1 MHALLWTGIAA
12 VVGALLLAIIIGL
25 EWPATDDAGAE
36 SDALSAELFVHF
48 DFGLI
53 ALVCLPVVLFH
64 DGRQVPRNQL
74 RPKVLAAE
82 KLREFLTSTGRG
94 GEEFLAADGS
104 VEALQRRPG
113 GWVPVTVGI
122 IGILFG
128 TVSVLGAVAAS
139 IILVSLSARR
149 SWTLDFGALAAAVA
163 AQTAT
168 YFVTPQAA
176 GAFEL
181 PLYVTSGIVFA
192 VIVIIG
198 VIRGSREQGFI
209 DSAAQT
215 LLRERSRQD
224 RAIAEV
230 RRGIARDMHDS
241 LSHHLSVIAM
251 YSGALSVRQD
261 LDPDEVREN
270 ARLIA
275 DAARRSGVEL
285 REVLTMLRSDDQG
298 TVIDPDI
305 DRLVA
310 ARGDIA
316 ELRYLAPIDAAVLQR
331 CGALERTTIY
341 RFVQEAITNVVKHAP
356 GQKVTI
362 KVGVDEAA
370 GTLELV
376 ASNPHTGLAPAFR
389 AGTQQLVTGSGLG
402 LLGLRERMEAMGGDL
417 TVTTTPEFTLRARIP
432 FDTAA
437 LSPGAEDRTGAQDPP
452 GEPRS
457 SGWLGPPGEQ
467 GSSGSQG
474 PSGEQDQ
481 PSGPE
486 PSGEQD
492 APSGHD
498 SLRGQEEGS

>member
-1 MHALLWTGIAA
+1 MTPRPARRPLARALLWTGITAA
-12 VVGALLLAIIIGL
+12 AGVLLLFIVIGT
-25 EWPATDDAGAE
+25 EWPDLDSAEAQDDALYFE
-36 SDALSAELFVHF
+36 FLVHLF
-48 DFGLI
+48 FGLI
-53 ALVCLPVVLFH
+53 ALVCLPIVLVL
-64 DGRQVPRNQL
+64 DGRRVPRTQL

-82 KLREFLTSTGRG
+82 KLREFLTVTGRG

-104 VEALQRRPG
+104 VESLQRRPG

-122 IGILFG
+122 IGILIG
-128 TVSVLGAVAAS
+128 TVSVLGAFAAS
-139 IILVSLSARR
+139 IMLVSLAARR
-149 SWTLDFGALAAAVA
+149 SWALDFGALATAVV
-163 AQTAT
+163 AQSTT
-168 YFVTPQAA
+168 YFLTPQAT
-176 GAFEL
+176 GAFEV
-181 PLYVTSGIVFA
+181 PIFVTNGVVFA

-198 VIRGSREQGFI
+198 VIRGAREQGFI

-261 LDPDEVREN
+261 LDPDEVRES

-310 ARGDIA
+310 ARGDTA
-316 ELRYLAPIDAAVLQR
+316 ELRYLEPVTAEALHR
-331 CGALERTTIY
+331 CGALEQTTIY
-341 RFVQEAITNVVKHAP
+341 RFAQEAITNAVKHAP

-362 KVGVDEAA
+362 KVGFDEAD
-370 GTLELV
+370 GHLELT

-389 AGTQQLVTGSGLG
+389 AGAQQLVTGSGLG

-432 FDTAA
+432 IDADVLTDDDSAGTADT
-437 LSPGAEDRTGAQDPP
+437 TGAHD
-452 GEPRS
+452 
-457 SGWLGPPGEQ
+457 EQ
-467 GSSGSQG
+467 
-474 PSGEQDQ
+474 EK
-481 PSGPE
+481 
-486 PSGEQD
+486 
-492 APSGHD
+492 A
-498 SLRGQEEGS
+498 

>member
-1 MHALLWTGIAA
+1 MTPRPARRPLARALLWTGIAT
-12 VVGALLLAIIIGL
+12 VVGVLLLIIVVGI
-25 EWPATDDAGAE
+25 EWPDIDSAEAQDDA
-36 SDALSAELFVHF
+36 LFFEFFIQLV
-48 DFGLI
+48 FGVI
-53 ALVCLPVVLFH
+53 ALVCLPFVLVF
-64 DGRQVPRNQL
+64 DGRRVPRRQL

-82 KLREFLTSTGRG
+82 KLREFLTVTGHG

-104 VEALQRRPG
+104 VESLQRRPG

-122 IGILFG
+122 SGILIG
-128 TVSVLGAVAAS
+128 TVSTLGAFAAS
-139 IILVSLSARR
+139 IMLVSLAARR
-149 SWTLDFGALAAAVA
+149 SWALDFAGLAAAVA

-168 YFVTPQAA
+168 YFLTPRAA
-176 GAFEL
+176 GAFEISIV
-181 PLYVTSGIVFA
+181 VTSGIVFA

-198 VIRGSREQGFI
+198 VIRGAREQGFI

-261 LDPDEVREN
+261 LDPDEVRES

-310 ARGDIA
+310 ARGDTA
-316 ELRYLAPIDAAVLQR
+316 ELRYLEPVTAEVLHR
-331 CGALERTTIY
+331 CGALEQTTIY
-341 RFVQEAITNVVKHAP
+341 RFVQEAITNAVKHAP

-362 KVGVDEAA
+362 KVGFDEAD
-370 GTLELV
+370 GHLVLV

-389 AGTQQLVTGSGLG
+389 AGAQQLVSGSGLG

-432 FDTAA
+432 VDPDIFSEGDAAGASGTAT
-437 LSPGAEDRTGAQDPP
+437 SPD
-452 GEPRS
+452 
-457 SGWLGPPGEQ
+457 EQ
-467 GSSGSQG
+467 
-474 PSGEQDQ
+474 ETQ
-481 PSGPE
+481 P
-486 PSGEQD
+486 
-492 APSGHD
+492 
-498 SLRGQEEGS
+498 

>member
-1 MHALLWTGIAA
+1 MTPRPARRSLAHALLWTGIAA
-12 VVGALLLAIIIGL
+12 VVGVLMLVIIVGAG
-25 EWPATDDAGAE
+25 WPDPE
-36 SDALSAELFVHF
+36 SSQGQTDALSAELFIH
-48 DFGLI
+48 I
-53 ALVCLPVVLFH
+53 ALGIIAFACLPIVLFF
-64 DGRQVPRNQL
+64 DGRRVPRKQL

-82 KLREFLTSTGRG
+82 KLREFLTVTGHG

-104 VEALQRRPG
+104 VESLQRRAG

-122 IGILFG
+122 IGILLG
-128 TVSVLGAVAAS
+128 TISILGAFAAS
-139 IILVSLSARR
+139 LMLVSLSARR
-149 SWTLDFGALAAAVA
+149 SWALDFGGLAATLAGFS
-163 AQTAT
+163 AT
-168 YFVTPQAA
+168 YVLTPQAA
-176 GAFEL
+176 GTFDL
-181 PLYVTSGIVFA
+181 PVFVFGGTLYA

-198 VIRGSREQGFI
+198 VIRGAREQGFI

-261 LDPDEVREN
+261 LDPDEVRES

-310 ARGDIA
+310 GRGDTA
-316 ELRYLAPIDAAVLQR
+316 ELRYLDPVDAAVLQR

-341 RFVQEAITNVVKHAP
+341 RFVQEAITNAVKHAP

-362 KVGVDEAA
+362 KVGFDEAD
-370 GTLELV
+370 GHLV
-376 ASNPHTGLAPAFR
+376 LTASNPHTGLAPAFR
-389 AGTQQLVTGSGLG
+389 AGAQQLVTGSGLG

-417 TVTTTPEFTLRARIP
+417 TVTTSPEFALRARIP
-432 FDTAA
+432 VDPAVFTA
-437 LSPGAEDRTGAQDPP
+437 D
-452 GEPRS
+452 
-457 SGWLGPPGEQ
+457 EQ
-467 GSSGSQG
+467 ETQ
-474 PSGEQDQ
+474 
-481 PSGPE
+481 
-486 PSGEQD
+486 
-492 APSGHD
+492 
-498 SLRGQEEGS
+498 L

>member
-1 MHALLWTGIAA
+1 MTPRPARRPLAHAFLWTGISA
-12 VVGALLLAIIIGL
+12 VVGVLLLFIVIGKQ
-25 EWPATDDAGAE
+25 WPDPNSTGAE
-36 SDALSAELFVHF
+36 TDALSAEIFVHII
-48 DFGLI
+48 FGLVSF
-53 ALVCLPVVLFH
+53 VCLPIVLVF
-64 DGRQVPRNQL
+64 DGRRVPRKQL

-82 KLREFLTSTGRG
+82 KMREFLTVTGHD
-94 GEEFLAADGS
+94 GEEFLAVDGS
-104 VEALQRRPG
+104 VESLQRRPG
-113 GWVPVTVGI
+113 GWIPVTIGF
-122 IGILFG
+122 IGILLG
-128 TVSVLGAVAAS
+128 TVSVLGAFAAAVML
-139 IILVSLSARR
+139 ISLSARR
-149 SWTLDFGALAAAVA
+149 SWALDFVALAATLA
-163 AQTAT
+163 AFSAT
-168 YFVTPQAA
+168 YVLTPRAA

-181 PLYVTSGIVFA
+181 PVFVVGGTLYA

-198 VIRGSREQGFI
+198 VIRGAREQGFI

-261 LDPDEVREN
+261 LDPDEVRES

-310 ARGDIA
+310 ARGDTA
-316 ELRYLAPIDAAVLQR
+316 ELRYLEPVTAAALHR
-331 CGALERTTIY
+331 CGALEQTTIY
-341 RFVQEAITNVVKHAP
+341 RFVQEAITNAVKHAP

-362 KVGVDEAA
+362 KVGFDEAD
-370 GTLELV
+370 GHLELT

-389 AGTQQLVTGSGLG
+389 AGAQQLVTGSGLG

-432 FDTAA
+432 IEADVLTDDDSAGTADT
-437 LSPGAEDRTGAQDPP
+437 TGAPD
-452 GEPRS
+452 
-457 SGWLGPPGEQ
+457 EQ
-467 GSSGSQG
+467 
-474 PSGEQDQ
+474 EK
-481 PSGPE
+481 
-486 PSGEQD
+486 
-492 APSGHD
+492 A
-498 SLRGQEEGS
+498 

>member
-1 MHALLWTGIAA
+1 MTPRPARRPLARALLWTGISA
-12 VVGALLLAIIIGL
+12 VVGVLLLFIVIGKQ
-25 EWPATDDAGAE
+25 WPDPNSTGAE
-36 SDALSAELFVHF
+36 TDALSAEIFVHII
-48 DFGLI
+48 FGLVSF
-53 ALVCLPVVLFH
+53 VCLPIVLVF
-64 DGRQVPRNQL
+64 DGRRVPRKQL

-82 KLREFLTSTGRG
+82 KLREFLTVTGHG
-94 GEEFLAADGS
+94 GEEFLAVDGS
-104 VEALQRRPG
+104 VESLQRRPG
-113 GWVPVTVGI
+113 GWIPVTIGF
-122 IGILFG
+122 IGILLG
-128 TVSVLGAVAAS
+128 TVSVLGAFAAAVML
-139 IILVSLSARR
+139 ISLSARR
-149 SWTLDFGALAAAVA
+149 SWALDFVALAATLA
-163 AQTAT
+163 AFSAT
-168 YFVTPQAA
+168 YVLTPRAA

-181 PLYVTSGIVFA
+181 PVFVVGGTLYA

-198 VIRGSREQGFI
+198 VIRGAREQGFI

-261 LDPDEVREN
+261 LDPDEVRES

-310 ARGDIA
+310 ARGDTA
-316 ELRYLAPIDAAVLQR
+316 ELRYLEPVTAEALHR
-331 CGALERTTIY
+331 CGALEQTTIY
-341 RFVQEAITNVVKHAP
+341 RFAQEAITNAVKHAP

-362 KVGVDEAA
+362 KVGFDEAD
-370 GTLELV
+370 GHLELT

-389 AGTQQLVTGSGLG
+389 AGAQQLVTGSWLG

-432 FDTAA
+432 IDADVLTDDDSAGTADTAG
-437 LSPGAEDRTGAQDPP
+437 SHD
-452 GEPRS
+452 
-457 SGWLGPPGEQ
+457 EQ
-467 GSSGSQG
+467 
-474 PSGEQDQ
+474 EK
-481 PSGPE
+481 
-486 PSGEQD
+486 
-492 APSGHD
+492 A
-498 SLRGQEEGS
+498 

>member
-1 MHALLWTGIAA
+1 MTPRPARRPLARALLWTGITAA
-12 VVGALLLAIIIGL
+12 AGVLLLFIVIGKQ
-25 EWPATDDAGAE
+25 WPDPNSTGAE
-36 SDALSAELFVHF
+36 TDALSAEIFVHII
-48 DFGLI
+48 FGLVSF
-53 ALVCLPVVLFH
+53 VCLPIVLVF
-64 DGRQVPRNQL
+64 DGRRVPRKQL

-82 KLREFLTSTGRG
+82 KLREFLTVTGHG
-94 GEEFLAADGS
+94 GEEFLAVDGS
-104 VEALQRRPG
+104 VESLQRRPG
-113 GWVPVTVGI
+113 GWIPVTIGF
-122 IGILFG
+122 IGILLG
-128 TVSVLGAVAAS
+128 TVSVLGAFAAAVML
-139 IILVSLSARR
+139 ISLSARR
-149 SWTLDFGALAAAVA
+149 SWALDFVALAATLA
-163 AQTAT
+163 AFSAT
-168 YFVTPQAA
+168 YVLTPRAA

-181 PLYVTSGIVFA
+181 PVFVVGGTLYA

-198 VIRGSREQGFI
+198 VIRGAREQGFI

-261 LDPDEVREN
+261 LDPDEVRES

-310 ARGDIA
+310 ARGDTA
-316 ELRYLAPIDAAVLQR
+316 ELRYLEPVTAAALHR
-331 CGALERTTIY
+331 CGALEQTTIY
-341 RFVQEAITNVVKHAP
+341 RFVQEAITNAVKHAP

-362 KVGVDEAA
+362 KVGFDEAD
-370 GTLELV
+370 GHLELT

-389 AGTQQLVTGSGLG
+389 AGAQQLVTGSGLG

-432 FDTAA
+432 IDADVLTDDDSAGTADTAG
-437 LSPGAEDRTGAQDPP
+437 SHD
-452 GEPRS
+452 
-457 SGWLGPPGEQ
+457 EQ
-467 GSSGSQG
+467 
-474 PSGEQDQ
+474 EK
-481 PSGPE
+481 
-486 PSGEQD
+486 
-492 APSGHD
+492 A
-498 SLRGQEEGS
+498 